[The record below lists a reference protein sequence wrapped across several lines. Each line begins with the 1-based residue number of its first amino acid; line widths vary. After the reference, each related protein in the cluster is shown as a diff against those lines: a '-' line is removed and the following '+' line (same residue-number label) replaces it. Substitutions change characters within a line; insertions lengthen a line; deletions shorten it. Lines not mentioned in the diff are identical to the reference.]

1 MLNFGLP
8 FARGA
13 VAIVA
18 TTVAFGALDSADA
31 QMLKT
36 VKDRGNLICGVSTG
50 LPGFVLTGASE
61 ALLTER
67 AAGTGKVFRVRWDG
81 TGVHKTELAD
91 LAQVSDPDGLLI
103 ARTAAAAGLARPVS
117 LPASAGSGL
126 IPLGPRRIG
135 LLTERGSSGSFVVL
149 ELNQDL

>member
-1 MLNFGLP
+1 MLNFGFP

-50 LPGFVLTGASE
+50 LPGFSNADDKGVNAFDVLNRLEMGMSSIY
-61 ALLTER
+61 R
-67 AAGTGKVFRVRWDG
+67 YRD
-81 TGVHKTELAD
+81 VHAQVKQMLAD
-91 LAQVSDPDGLLI
+91 AQK
-103 ARTAAAAGLARPVS
+103 
-117 LPASAGSGL
+117 PASTPPA
-126 IPLGPRRIG
+126 PKP
-135 LLTERGSSGSFVVL
+135 
-149 ELNQDL
+149 